1 MGFEVK
7 ILDRVID
14 KYLAY
19 PILIDIGIIATIWC
33 FSDKLK
39 CFEFELKDRFNQ
51 LNVISNLISSDVA
64 LAGFILAALTIIVTF
79 KSNLQS
85 KGMNNATAALELI
98 FSSKHYSKIVQ
109 VFRKSLIELVLCF
122 SFLFG
127 FWLSSDNFSII
138 TINRINIVGI
148 IITILSFSRSLFIL
162 GIVLDLENH
171 KK

>member
-1 MGFEVK
+1 
-7 ILDRVID
+7 
-14 KYLAY
+14 
-19 PILIDIGIIATIWC
+19 
-33 FSDKLK
+33 
-39 CFEFELKDRFNQ
+39 
-51 LNVISNLISSDVA
+51 
-64 LAGFILAALTIIVTF
+64 
-79 KSNLQS
+79 
-85 KGMNNATAALELI
+85 MNNATTALELI

-127 FWLSSDNFSII
+127 FWLSTDNFSII